1 MPYEI
6 YTCQQFIRF
15 LCLSI
20 LLLSGCTEQSGDI
33 LMTSEET
40 RSNSTMSS
48 ESIANLEESTFS
60 LLQKEFSPPI
70 LDEDFKTLRDIANSD
85 TYLTFLSRV
94 FKPRKPFE
102 NFNELL
108 DTAPPKSK
116 DPLHSILKQHL
127 KHIVIDDTDIIALH
141 KVIIFQQILDIRGTL
156 SLFPDHIFART
167 PLLPSH
173 IQEAR
178 DKTHESETVQEWFGG
193 LKGQKAHD
201 FFDAYVAFAKEAND
215 LAYQKTQE
223 LFNQHGPDDGLIRL
237 SIQEPIIFWI
247 IFNTFTEPFGTVDF
261 LRWVDLEKQ
270 EN

>member
-1 MPYEI
+1 MTHKNRI
-6 YTCQQFIRF
+6 RKLYTALLLFSA
-15 LCLSI
+15 SI
-20 LLLSGCTEQSGDI
+20 LFGCTEK
-33 LMTSEET
+33 
-40 RSNSTMSS
+40 SNSPLTHPEATEPVSTLNAVP
-48 ESIANLEESTFS
+48 IANLKEKTFS
-60 LLQKEFSPPI
+60 ILQEEFSPPI
-70 LDEDFKTLRDIANSD
+70 LDEDFKTLRALANSD
-85 TYLTFLSRV
+85 TYLAFLFRV

-108 DTAPPKSK
+108 DTTPPKSK
-116 DPLHSILKQHL
+116 DRLHLILKQHL

-141 KVIIFQQILDIRGTL
+141 KVIIFQQILDIRGKL
-156 SLFPDHIFART
+156 SLFPDHIFTRT

-173 IQEAR
+173 IQEVR
-178 DKTHESETVQEWFGG
+178 DKTHESETVQEWFRG

-215 LAYQKTQE
+215 IAYQKTQE
-223 LFNQHGPDDGLIRL
+223 LLNQHGPDDGLIRG

-261 LRWVDLEKQ
+261 LRWVDPEKQ

>member
-1 MPYEI
+1 MAHKNR
-6 YTCQQFIRF
+6 IRKLYAALLLF
-15 LCLSI
+15 SASI
-20 LLLSGCTEQSGDI
+20 LFGCTEKP
-33 LMTSEET
+33 
-40 RSNSTMSS
+40 NSPLTHPEAT
-48 ESIANLEESTFS
+48 ESVSTLNAVPIANLKEKTFS
-60 LLQKEFSPPI
+60 MLQEEFSPPI
-70 LDEDFKTLRDIANSD
+70 LDEDFKTLRALANSD
-85 TYLTFLSRV
+85 TYLAFLSRV
-94 FKPRKPFE
+94 FKPGQPFE

-108 DTAPPKSK
+108 DRTPPKSK

-141 KVIIFQQILDIRGTL
+141 KVIIFQQILDIRGKL

-167 PLLPSH
+167 PLLPAH

-178 DKTHESETVQEWFGG
+178 DKTYESETVQEWFRG

-201 FFDAYVAFAKEAND
+201 FFDAYVGFAKAAND

-247 IFNTFTEPFGTVDF
+247 ILNTFIEPFGTVDF
-261 LRWVDLEKQ
+261 LRWIDPEKQ
-270 EN
+270 KN